1 MSQQQPIALLSVYD
15 KTGLL
20 PFAQGLVAN
29 GVKLLGSGGT
39 AKAIRGAGMEIGD
52 VSDITGAPEMLGGR
66 VKTLH
71 PAVHGGQLRE
81 YDCCKDRIQV
91 IASSF
96 LAGILARNIPS
107 DTADLEAQKI
117 APISVVVCNLY
128 PFNETIAKIPP
139 PSIAE
144 AVEEVD
150 IGGVTLLRAA
160 AKNHDRVVILSDP
173 KDYDEFLAQWK
184 QGNGSVTEDFRRR
197 MAVKASPCK
206 AFTHT
211 SQYDTA
217 ISNYFRRQYASADGI
232 ASASPED
239 KALLTERA
247 QQLTLRYG
255 ANPHQKPAQAYVQEG
270 TLPFS
275 VLSGSPGYINLLD
288 ALGSYALV
296 AELSRAFE
304 PAKAAAASFKHVSP
318 AGAAVES
325 KLSDEE
331 IKVFDVA
338 GVGELSPIA
347 SAYARA
353 RGADRMCSFGDFIAL
368 SHTCDVPTAKII
380 SREVS
385 DGIIA
390 PGYEPAALEILKKK
404 KGGKYCVLQVSAF
417 ERYTMDLA
425 YEPGLTE
432 TRQVYGISL
441 EQRRNDA
448 KISAETFTNIVSK
461 NKQVRTPIVESVY
474 EHTVPPILTLASL
487 QISSE
492 ALTDLIVATISLKYT
507 QSNSV
512 CFAYRGGTIGIG
524 AGQQSRI
531 HCTRLAGFKADAW
544 WLRHHPRVLAL
555 EWRSGIKRA
564 DRANGTDVFVTGEI
578 FDAPAGGSERK
589 EWEGL
594 FAEGKAPS
602 PLTTEE
608 KAEWFT
614 EIKGRVSL
622 ASDAFF
628 PFPDNVWR
636 ATRSGVG
643 YFAAP
648 GGSVMDSKVI
658 ETADGDQAVYVMTDL
673 RLFTH

>member
-15 KTGLL
+15 KAGLL

-29 GVKLLGSGGT
+29 GIKLLGSGGT
-39 AKAIRGAGMEIGD
+39 AKTIRGAGMEIGD

-71 PAVHGGQLRE
+71 PAVHGGQSH
-81 YDCCKDRIQV
+81 DCGWCTGRLHRVDNCL
-91 IASSF
+91 SPT
-96 LAGILARNIPS
+96 GILARNIPS

-128 PFNETIAKIPP
+128 PFNETISKIPP
-139 PSIAE
+139 PSIVE

-184 QGNGSVTEDFRRR
+184 RGNGSVTEDFRRR
-197 MAVKASPCK
+197 MAVK

-275 VLSGSPGYINLLD
+275 VFSGSPGYINLLD

-325 KLSDEE
+325 KLSEE
-331 IKVFDVA
+331 EVKVFDVA

-404 KGGKYCVLQVSAF
+404 KGGKYCVLQMSV
-417 ERYTMDLA
+417 A

-461 NKQVRTPIVESVY
+461 NR
-474 EHTVPPILTLASL
+474 
-487 QISSE
+487 QIPNK
-492 ALTDLIVATISLKYT
+492 ALTDLIVATTSLKYT

-531 HCTRLAGFKADAW
+531 HCTRLAGSKADAW

-589 EWEGL
+589 EWESL

-602 PLTTEE
+602 PLTAEE

-636 ATRSGVG
+636 AKRSGVG

-658 ETADGDQAVYVMTDL
+658 ETADEDQAVYVMTDL
-673 RLFTH
+673 R